1 MKKFNDYSAI
11 EITGYD
17 RNKGYL
23 FGKVKDGSDKR
34 VTLVQNKQQNTTS
47 FIENLSNPDAKTFAP
62 VGSTIIAYGVQAIRP
77 ESGFYSANYA
87 VPLNKHPQHKKTYS
101 TPLKID
107 GKTQVRNNEKGQFK
121 SLGATA
127 LDATKA

>member
-47 FIENLSNPDAKTFAP
+47 FIENL
-62 VGSTIIAYGVQAIRP
+62 
-77 ESGFYSANYA
+77 
-87 VPLNKHPQHKKTYS
+87 L
-101 TPLKID
+101 
-107 GKTQVRNNEKGQFK
+107 FK
-121 SLGATA
+121 S
-127 LDATKA
+127 

>member
-47 FIENLSNPDAKTFAP
+47 FIENLSKPIGN
-62 VGSTIIAYGVQAIRP
+62 
-77 ESGFYSANYA
+77 
-87 VPLNKHPQHKKTYS
+87 L
-101 TPLKID
+101 
-107 GKTQVRNNEKGQFK
+107 
-121 SLGATA
+121 
-127 LDATKA
+127 